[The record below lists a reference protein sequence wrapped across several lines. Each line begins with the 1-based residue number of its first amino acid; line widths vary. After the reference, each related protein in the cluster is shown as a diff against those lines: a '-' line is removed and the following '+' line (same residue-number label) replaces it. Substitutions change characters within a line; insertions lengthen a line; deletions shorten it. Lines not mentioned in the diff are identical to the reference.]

1 MEQTPPAEKTTLR
14 EPLESPRHLV
24 WLLLQEPSHLSE
36 AEQEML
42 VFIRQEQAVDV
53 AYLLAQQF
61 VHLVREHR
69 VEELDAWLS
78 SCASS
83 RLPDLETF
91 ALGLQKEVSA
101 IRAAVLLHYSNGPTE
116 GHVNRLKLIKR
127 IVS

>member
-1 MEQTPPAEKTTLR
+1 
-14 EPLESPRHLV
+14 
-24 WLLLQEPSHLSE
+24 
-36 AEQEML
+36 ML

-69 VEELDAWLS
+69 AEELESWLS

-101 IRAAVLLHYSNGPTE
+101 IRAAVLLAYSNGPTE
-116 GHVNRLKLIKR
+116 GHVNRLKRDLAHDVQSR
-127 IVS
+127 QL

>member
-1 MEQTPPAEKTTLR
+1 
-14 EPLESPRHLV
+14 
-24 WLLLQEPSHLSE
+24 
-36 AEQEML
+36 ML
-42 VFIRQEQAVDV
+42 VFIRKEQAVEV

-61 VHLVREHR
+61 VHLMREHR
-69 VEELDAWLS
+69 AEELDAWLS
-78 SCASS
+78 SCVSS

-127 IVS
+127 TMYNRGSFDLLRRRVLYSESSSAS